1 MRSPREAWVPPRRL
15 HGWMTALFVVL
26 ASFAGLPEAGATQA
40 MIFPTPESA
49 AAALGAAYE
58 SGDMAAVA
66 AILGDPNQF
75 LVRSGDPVIDRR
87 ERDWFLA
94 QFRKGYKV
102 EPDGSQRAVLEIGS
116 RDEPY
121 PIPIVKSGKHWR
133 FDPQEGHEDL
143 VSRRTSKAELNA
155 FEVLKECVEAQADY
169 VRKDQDGDGAMEY
182 ARLFRSAPGRRDGLC
197 WEETPGKL
205 EGPLAKFARMILKE
219 GYDLNAPADTL
230 TYLGYKFRLLLSQG
244 PDAPGGAKNFI
255 VKGKLS
261 GGFAFVAY
269 PLRYGAS
276 GILTIVAG
284 PDGMLYQKDL
294 GANTA
299 AVGRSMTRFNPDK
312 TWDKGSE

>member
-1 MRSPREAWVPPRRL
+1 MRCRCEAS
-15 HGWMTALFVVL
+15 VVL
-26 ASFAGLPEAGATQA
+26 HRSAGPILVLILFIASAAGLRAAGAPPATA
-40 MIFPTPESA
+40 FPSAHAA

-58 SGDMAAVA
+58 AGDAAAVA
-66 AILGDPNQF
+66 AILGDRNQV
-75 LVRSGDPVIDRR
+75 LVHSGDPVIDRHER
-87 ERDWFLA
+87 EWFLS

-121 PIPIVKSGKHWR
+121 PIPIVKAGKHWR

-143 VSRRTSKAELNA
+143 LSRRTSKTELSA

-169 VRKDQDGDGAMEY
+169 IRKDRDGDGATEY

-197 WEETPGKL
+197 WEDAPGKL
-205 EGPLAKFARMILKE
+205 AGPLAKFVRMIIKE
-219 GYDLNAPADTL
+219 GYDLKAPADTL
-230 TYLGYKFRLLLSQG
+230 TYCGYNFRMLLAQG
-244 PDAPGGAKNFI
+244 PNAPGGARNFI
-255 VKGKLS
+255 VKGKMS

-276 GILTIVAG
+276 GILTILAG
-284 PDGMLYQKDL
+284 PDGVIYQKDL
-294 GANTA
+294 GADSA